1 MTYQLFWSDV
11 TARNY
16 DMLHFAESVLFARLR
31 TGLLCSSDQKFI
43 FIIKLTNIDQE
54 TSKVEG
60 AKLFLFYYYSAPKYR
75 VKHCKKYYMQG

>member
-1 MTYQLFWSDV
+1 
-11 TARNY
+11 
-16 DMLHFAESVLFARLR
+16 MLHFAESVLFARLR

-60 AKLFLFYYYSAPKYR
+60 AKSALPQYYTASKYR
-75 VKHCKKYYMQG
+75 GYIGLKNAKILHARLKIVHTGLWYI